1 MKTPLLVV
9 AAGMLIAPAALA
21 QSPSSVDDNRD
32 SMDRFFSLSES
43 AATPPSYVRA
53 ETTGEASSGDSQG
66 AFGVSQKVEVVV
78 VRGLSLRLGAELRN
92 TEGGFTPSAQAKYQ
106 FLRQSEHGVNMS
118 AGLRYKQVG
127 FQSNDSGGEAEAFLA
142 AGKRMGQVLATANLV
157 VGRELKDAG
166 MDIEGHL
173 GLGYLLTD
181 KLVVGANARFQQ
193 ELEDE
198 DAVALAHPGRDFEMM
213 GGAMVGYSLGIVDLS
228 LLGGWYMPRA
238 STASGPLAMA
248 RVGFN
253 F

>member
-21 QSPSSVDDNRD
+21 QSPSPVDENRD
-32 SMDRFFSLSES
+32 SMDRFFTLSES

-78 VRGLSLRLGAELRN
+78 VRGLSLRVGAELRN
-92 TEGGFTPSAQAKYQ
+92 TDGGFTPSAQAKYQ
-106 FLRQSEHGVNMS
+106 FLRQSDHGVNMS

-127 FQSNDSGGEAEAFLA
+127 FQANGAEAEAFVA

-157 VGRELKDAG
+157 MGRELVNEG
-166 MDIEGHL
+166 MDFEGHL
-173 GLGYLLTD
+173 GVGYLLTD
-181 KLVVGANARFQQ
+181 KLVVGANARFQH
-193 ELEDE
+193 ELD
-198 DAVALAHPGRDFEMM
+198 DAEAVGLAHTGREFELTS
-213 GGAMVGYSLGIVDLS
+213 GAMVGYALGIVDLS
-228 LLGGWYMPRA
+228 LMGGWYMPRA
-238 STASGPLAMA
+238 STASGPLAMM